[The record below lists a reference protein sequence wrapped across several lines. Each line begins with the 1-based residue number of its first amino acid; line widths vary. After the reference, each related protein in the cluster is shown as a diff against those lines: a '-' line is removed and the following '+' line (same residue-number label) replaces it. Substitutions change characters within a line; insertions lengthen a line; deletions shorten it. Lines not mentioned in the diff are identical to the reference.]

1 MTTLSRRR
9 NEKQIYSILC
19 KVILA
24 VASQADKLQ
33 KRTFLQHSCRD
44 TNRQNMVKPPETTN
58 WNHHPERTHKS
69 MQSPEPVHR
78 EHAHYLR
85 PPLALWRNTDSRWSP
100 RLKPTSHS
108 QTITLSL
115 FHRKLLYP
123 RGFSFLLPSPLFPV
137 FFQQQPLFH
146 SWELW
151 PFKEKGSV
159 CLFGL
164 LWRVCLCVCVY
175 CCSLIITLTKAWRK
189 FAKNVN
195 FLARFCFVSRTTAWK
210 QQDTILYVL
219 WATDGYII
227 SSNLCLRCSRRIHT
241 STSMLLKFSIIW

>member
-1 MTTLSRRR
+1 MHSDIRESIHWLKKRTTSRPHYQEGGTKNRFTA
-9 NEKQIYSILC
+9 NYIKSSWQ
-19 KVILA
+19 
-24 VASQADKLQ
+24 SQVRLTKLQ

-69 MQSPEPVHR
+69 TQSPEPVHR
-78 EHAHYLR
+78 EHAYYLR
-85 PPLALWRNTDSRWSP
+85 PPLALWRNTDSRWSL

-164 LWRVCLCVCVY
+164 LWRVCLCVCV
-175 CCSLIITLTKAWRK
+175 LLLT
-189 FAKNVN
+189 
-195 FLARFCFVSRTTAWK
+195 
-210 QQDTILYVL
+210 DHH
-219 WATDGYII
+219 
-227 SSNLCLRCSRRIHT
+227 SN
-241 STSMLLKFSIIW
+241 